1 MHMGFVVDSRWVP
14 SFRRYILPP
23 SSGPQI
29 TAIWICT
36 CVESGLI
43 CAMCTHSPTSWQ
55 VFVLCRWGMQCV
67 ILRLFV
73 HKTKNS
79 RRPVFTAELLVT
91 FFETFLRGMMKL
103 VAAIGKAVCLISV
116 YRSQRTW
123 ISAMGITGLVME
135 VRVLGTPF
143 TGLEN
148 AWSIWFVAGNADRWW
163 TLTAYHG
170 LWSSHA

>member
-1 MHMGFVVDSRWVP
+1 
-14 SFRRYILPP
+14 
-23 SSGPQI
+23 
-29 TAIWICT
+29 
-36 CVESGLI
+36 
-43 CAMCTHSPTSWQ
+43 
-55 VFVLCRWGMQCV
+55 
-67 ILRLFV
+67 
-73 HKTKNS
+73 
-79 RRPVFTAELLVT
+79 
-91 FFETFLRGMMKL
+91 MKL